1 LPTKKITIHGGKL
14 PSYYDIEERLL
25 KYLET
30 NWKLGNAISISIY
43 SLIYEITRQTLMQDK
58 NQYIF

>member
-25 KYLET
+25 KYLEK
-30 NWKLGNAISISIY
+30 NWKLGNAISIY
-43 SLIYEITRQTLMQDK
+43 SLIYEITRQTLMQEK
-58 NQYIF
+58 NQYVF